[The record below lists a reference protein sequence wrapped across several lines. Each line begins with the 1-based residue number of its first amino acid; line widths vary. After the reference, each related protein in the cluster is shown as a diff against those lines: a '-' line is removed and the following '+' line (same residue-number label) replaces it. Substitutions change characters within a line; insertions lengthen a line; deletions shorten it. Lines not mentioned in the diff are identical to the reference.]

1 MCPLQLRRKERQTH
15 VEQRNRRGLGRK
27 AAVGALIGAAGMT
40 LAGCDVQP
48 PEPVSNLLH
57 MGWPEGITP
66 EAHEMYNFWIWVW
79 VAAWAIGII
88 MWGIFLWGIFRWG
101 AKRAEKNGKGEFP
114 KQLQY
119 NIPLELVLTAVPIVI
134 VMALFFFTVQ
144 TQQKVV
150 AMDKD
155 PKVAVDVTGFQWNW
169 KFGYAEVAADLSP
182 TGQDWDGTDEE
193 RQQQAEDSKYD
204 RDENGEVST
213 EHGDNPIHG
222 RSKKDLSYLDYD
234 TVETL
239 GTTEEVP
246 VLVLP
251 TNTPIEFRLA
261 SGDVSHS
268 FWIPEFLFKRDVYA
282 HPDANQ
288 QQRAFQIEGIEKEGA
303 FVGRCAEMCGTYH
316 AMMNFELR
324 AVSPE
329 DFTEYMKFRTENPEA
344 PNSEA
349 LKHIGQ
355 EPYATSTHPFNS
367 DRTGTRTGD
376 NAVDHNQNA

>member
-79 VAAWAIGII
+79 VVAWTIGII

-193 RQQQAEDSKYD
+193 RQAQADASEYD
-204 RDENGEVST
+204 RDENGEISA

-288 QQRAFQIEGIEKEGA
+288 QQRAFQIEGIEQEGA

-367 DRTGTRTGD
+367 DRTGTREGD